1 MNVTPSCYRTGV
13 DFFTPF
19 HSRFC
24 NLVQLLLCKI
34 AINFD
39 KYLFALGENK
49 SSVNESKRI
58 EIFEVAIRTHED
70 IISRICFGY
79 ARTRDEYDDLRQD
92 VLINLWQGLKYFRG
106 DSSLRTW
113 IYRVTLNT
121 CVSTI
126 RKREKDLSTV
136 SIDSLYDVIEENDSD
151 KEMISELHRCI
162 ESLSPTDKAIILAW
176 LEGMSYE
183 EIADLTGLTRN
194 TLATRLKRAKEKIA
208 HIHLNK

>member
-79 ARTRDEYDDLRQD
+79 ARTHDEYDDLRQD